1 MKYNK
6 VLTLT
11 ARLLSRLFGPYSVV
25 PIALWYLLVFHGR
38 LSEGSQ
44 LPVAIVLGLF
54 TIVIPLATI
63 LLFMQW
69 GKISDIDVTDRRERP
84 LLFSI
89 VTILAWAG
97 YFVSTL
103 FDPGKFYLVISGLA
117 LVSTTVATMLTFK
130 EKVSFHML
138 GMGVLYCLVLLTLG
152 RHWWGVGLIVPLVAW
167 ARWYLKK
174 HTIHQIVIGF
184 AIPCLIFLTGA
195 LLMLE

>member
-1 MKYNK
+1 M
-6 VLTLT
+6 
-11 ARLLSRLFGPYSVV
+11 